1 MKTLGQL
8 LIVWMVVGMLVAGC
22 MPYSCM
28 PYKGEKFVEVQNN
41 ETAFVIPL
49 EGNLKKQQKL
59 KWMSCGLKKMK
70 S

>member
-1 MKTLGQL
+1 MKKLVQL
-8 LIVWMVVGMLVAGC
+8 LIVLMVVGMLVVG
-22 MPYSCM
+22 CM

-59 KWMSCGLKKMK
+59 EYQWIKRAGYFGQYRK
-70 S
+70 